1 MKTLQSWEHDLN
13 VDPPHHYL
21 PGVQKK
27 VANRISQIYWKA
39 NRLKGG
45 QRDEKQKTKQPTI
58 KEKIKRTKKTKQ
70 AKKQTKQNKKA
81 KKAKRIK
88 RPKEPKRLK
97 GQKSQKGQKGQKRP
111 KGQKQQK
118 LPKVVEISQTILPP
132 NTSLNVLSTTFFGTP
147 CIFFIIKSTLPF

>member
-21 PGVQKK
+21 PCVQKK

-70 AKKQTKQNKKA
+70 AKKTNKTKQKGQKGQ
-81 KKAKRIK
+81 KDQKAKRAKKIK
-88 RPKEPKRLK
+88 RPKEPKR
-97 GQKSQKGQKGQKRP
+97 P
-111 KGQKQQK
+111 KG
-118 LPKVVEISQTILPP
+118 PKKAKRTKAAKTAQ
-132 NTSLNVLSTTFFGTP
+132 GG
-147 CIFFIIKSTLPF
+147 

>member
-1 MKTLQSWEHDLN
+1 MTCMLILLIITFLVSK
-13 VDPPHHYL
+13 
-21 PGVQKK
+21 KK

-88 RPKEPKRLK
+88 RPKEPKRSKGQKTQK

>member
-1 MKTLQSWEHDLN
+1 MLILLIITFLVSK
-13 VDPPHHYL
+13 
-21 PGVQKK
+21 KK

-88 RPKEPKRLK
+88 RPKEPKRSK
-97 GQKSQKGQKGQKRP
+97 GQKTQKGQKGQKGQKRP
-111 KGQKQQK
+111 KLQNK
-118 LPKVVEISQTILPP
+118 KVVEVSQTILPP
-132 NTSLNVLSTTFFGTP
+132 NTSLKVLSTTFLWDTVY
-147 CIFFIIKSTLPF
+147 FFIIKSTLPFRWPLTVVQ

>member
-1 MKTLQSWEHDLN
+1 MKMKTLQSWEHDLN

-21 PGVQKK
+21 PGDPKK

-70 AKKQTKQNKKA
+70 AKKKQTKQNKKA

-88 RPKEPKRLK
+88 RPKEPKRSKGQKTQK

-111 KGQKQQK
+111 K
-118 LPKVVEISQTILPP
+118 
-132 NTSLNVLSTTFFGTP
+132 
-147 CIFFIIKSTLPF
+147 

>member
-1 MKTLQSWEHDLN
+1 MLILLIITFLVSK
-13 VDPPHHYL
+13 
-21 PGVQKK
+21 KK
-27 VANRISQIYWKA
+27 VAYRISQIYWKA

-70 AKKQTKQNKKA
+70 AKKTKKTKQKGQKGQ
-81 KKAKRIK
+81 KAKRIK

-132 NTSLNVLSTTFFGTP
+132 NTSLNVLSTTFFWYTLY
-147 CIFFIIKSTLPF
+147 FFIIKSTLPF